1 MASIDHKAHPI
12 TVPST
17 VVSEGSTAEPVIYTF
32 DSYQLNPVDR
42 LLRCDG
48 RDITLPGR
56 AFDVL
61 LLLVRRAG
69 ALVVKEEIMATVWQ
83 GSFVED
89 SNLTVAISTLR
100 RALKEEKR
108 ERRLIQTVARYGYRF
123 AAEVQEVPKVA
134 RPKGVVAPGLLPVS
148 EDTAEA
154 NDEVTTYEEAPRVVR
169 SWSGIWGLSAA
180 VGATLLLLI
189 GAWLM
194 LHPRQSIRSLAVLP
208 FTAARTGPQA
218 AAKETTINNI
228 VLIGMT
234 DGLISALGKEFIVRP
249 TSSILRYTS
258 AGAVD
263 PVAAG
268 REQGVDAVLAGQLG
282 NKHDTSTLHLELIRV
297 RDGFTLW
304 QDTFHAPDSDL
315 SRLEQEVDASAI
327 KALQGFRSSDV
338 PRGISHP
345 AAAEAHTSDAS
356 YQPYLLGRY
365 FWNRRTAD
373 GLRKSADYFRQAI
386 NADPNYARAYAGL
399 ADCYAL
405 MASFSVEPG
414 TSANADARSAALSA
428 IHLDPT
434 LADPHASLGMIYFFT
449 DWNLGGAE
457 REFEKAIQL
466 NPNYA
471 TAHHWYALDLAAMS
485 RPAEALYEIQLAH
498 RLDPLSLIIGTN
510 VGWVEYLARDYPAAI
525 RDLHHVL
532 ELDPDFARART
543 RLGMVEMATGN
554 NAAAIADLTRAL
566 ELTGDEDPWV
576 EGLLGEALA
585 RSGDRAAAVRK
596 LAELNQRSMTRYVPP
611 ISRAL
616 ILLGLGRNAEAL
628 IALQQAVEDHSTSMV
643 YARVDPVFDPIRTDP
658 GFRSLLSRSKL

>member
-1 MASIDHKAHPI
+1 MASIDHKPHPI
-12 TVPST
+12 SAPSA
-17 VVSEGSTAEPVIYTF
+17 VVSEGPAAEPVIYTF
-32 DSYQLNPVDR
+32 ESYQLDPVDR
-42 LLRCDG
+42 LLRCDD
-48 RDITLPGR
+48 REIALPGR

-69 ALVVKEEIMATVWQ
+69 ALVGKEEIMATVWQ

-100 RALKEEKR
+100 RALKEDKR

-123 AAEVQEVPKVA
+123 AAEVREVPKAA
-134 RPKGVVAPGLLPVS
+134 RPKGVIASGLQPAS

-154 NDEVTTYEEAPRVVR
+154 SDEATAYEEAPRVVR
-169 SWSGIWGLSAA
+169 SWGGIWGLPAA
-180 VGATLLLLI
+180 AGATLLLLI

-194 LHPRQSIRSLAVLP
+194 LHPRQPIRSLAVLP
-208 FTAARTGPQA
+208 FTAAGTSPQA
-218 AAKETTINNI
+218 TTKNTTTSDI

-258 AGAVD
+258 GGAVD
-263 PVAAG
+263 PVVAG
-268 REQGVDAVLAGQLG
+268 REQGVDAVLAGQFG
-282 NKHDTSTLHLELIRV
+282 NKHGTSTLHLELIRV

-304 QDTFHAPDSDL
+304 QDTFHAPANDL
-315 SRLEQEVDASAI
+315 SRLEQEVDAGAI
-327 KALQGFRSSDV
+327 KAMQSFRYSDV
-338 PRGISHP
+338 PRGISHLT
-345 AAAEAHTSDAS
+345 AAEAHTSDVA
-356 YQPYLLGRY
+356 YQAYLLGRY

-414 TSANADARSAALSA
+414 KSANADARSAALSA

-449 DWNLGGAE
+449 DWNLSGAE

-471 TAHHWYALDLAAMS
+471 TAHHWYALNLAAMN
-485 RPAEALYEIQLAH
+485 RPAEALYEIRLAH
-498 RLDPLSLIIGTN
+498 KLDPLSLIIGTN
-510 VGWVEYLARDYPAAI
+510 VGWVEYLTRDYPAAI
-525 RDLHHVL
+525 QDLHHVL
-532 ELDPDFARART
+532 EMDPDFVRART
-543 RLGMVEMATGN
+543 RLGMVEMATGD
-554 NAAAIADLTRAL
+554 NAAAIADLKRAL
-566 ELTGDEDPWV
+566 ELSGDEDPWV

-585 RSGDRAAAVRK
+585 RSGDRAAAERK
-596 LAELNQRSMTRYVPP
+596 LAELNQRSITQYVPP

-628 IALQQAVEDHSTSMV
+628 TALQQAVEDHSTSMV
-643 YARVDPVFDPIRTDP
+643 YARVDPAFDPIRTDP
-658 GFRSLLSRSKL
+658 GFQSLLSRSKL